1 MKPSTMRYLMIVVGI
16 SIITISYWI
25 AADPPNPWIL
35 AIAAAGILASVGITI
50 AKRRAGNFDN

>member
-50 AKRRAGNFDN
+50 AKRRASDFDN

>member
-1 MKPSTMRYLMIVVGI
+1 MKPSTIRYLMIVVGI
-16 SIITISYWI
+16 SLITISYWI

-50 AKRRAGNFDN
+50 AKSRAGHFDN